1 MGDKKDPSA
10 WEAHR
15 APLSFYI
22 PAGSLL
28 WFYNK
33 SWNQIMYLFSLCV
46 KFLLVTQYALSFQDK
61 KKIFSDFDWN
71 CIISINQT
79 VFWSSLSYFC
89 FNLTELIL
97 ETSWATSIFMPCVLL
112 DVSLTPF
119 SIGKI
124 FLLHYLSRATP
135 IVAIMQLLFIFS
147 LHTWPRLTVDK
158 GSSDFFILPQLME
171 DP

>member
-10 WEAHR
+10 WKPHR

-33 SWNQIMYLFSLCV
+33 SWNQIMYLFSLYV
-46 KFLLVTQYALSFQDK
+46 KFLLVIQYEFSRQ
-61 KKIFSDFDWN
+61 KIFSDFDWN

-97 ETSWATSIFMPCVLL
+97 ETSWATSIFMPCGLL
-112 DVSLTPF
+112 DVSLTHF

-124 FLLHYLSRATP
+124 FLLHYLSRATR

-158 GSSDFFILPQLME
+158 GSSGFFTLPQLME